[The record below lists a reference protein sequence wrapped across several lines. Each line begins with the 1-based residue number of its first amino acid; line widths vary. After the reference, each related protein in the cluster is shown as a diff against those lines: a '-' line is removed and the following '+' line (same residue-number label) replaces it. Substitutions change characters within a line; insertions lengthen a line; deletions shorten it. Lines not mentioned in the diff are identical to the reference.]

1 MNIKLFKNLIQILA
15 KNFMFFLVLFFV
27 SRLLFVWSYGNSEEL
42 SANYLDVIVAFIMG
56 GRFDISVICY
66 GFLPVLL
73 TALIG
78 LFIPQQR
85 SLGYLR
91 FFASFC
97 KYYLLI
103 PLLVFLSLLLIDYF
117 FYQFFQSHIN
127 VLFFGIFK
135 DDTTA
140 VLDSVWKDYP
150 IFSILLIYIV
160 TLGLFLLVSSKIVN
174 NSLQRF
180 SNSKVSKVSW
190 LYLLILPL
198 FFIGLR
204 GSVGLFTLRRDH
216 TNVSTVAFINA
227 LSYNGIYALK
237 FAKSELNTNSFA
249 ADLKEELVAN
259 QFNSL
264 EEAYIDYRPQ
274 AIDSF
279 DNEFISK
286 TAQNDFLEKNPPN
299 VVFVLMESMSYH
311 YFQLHSKELNLLGD
325 LEKELPYLYQF
336 NHALSSFNGTIYS
349 LENLTINTPKNII
362 SQSEYFDVNYSG
374 AVAKPFKEQGYQ
386 TYFLSGANTSWRNV
400 DNFLLNQYFDIVQG
414 KAHILK
420 RYPDAEEFAWGA
432 HDEYLFDYIEDKLK
446 ENTKKP
452 KFIFALTISNHT
464 PYEIPKH
471 HKSYPIHL
479 SDSLKNAIRIDEQLA
494 SDNFAAHQYAA
505 SQLAKLIRDVRN
517 SPLGKNT
524 IIVATGDHNIRQV
537 FEYNEE
543 TSFLKRSVPILMYI
557 PEAYKPAVYDKN
569 ILAAHKD
576 IFPTLFNLSLSN
588 QKYVYSGD
596 NLFSPKK
603 GYRFA
608 VNEYNYM
615 ADSVG
620 AISYDNDKMYYYQ
633 WTDAKR
639 QKLKVADAASEHA
652 LYMNKKFK
660 SYKMLQTAK
669 IYQDI
674 ERQKKK

>member
-1 MNIKLFKNLIQILA
+1 MNINLFKNLIPILA
-15 KNFMFFLVLFFV
+15 KNFIFFLILFFV
-27 SRLLFVWSYGNSEEL
+27 SRLVFVWSYGNSEEL
-42 SANYLDVIVAFIMG
+42 LPNFADVIAAFVMG
-56 GRFDISVICY
+56 MRFDVSVICY

-73 TALIG
+73 VAFIG
-78 LFIPQQR
+78 LFIPQKR
-85 SLGYLR
+85 SLGYFR
-91 FFASFC
+91 FFGYFA
-97 KYYLLI
+97 KYYLLL

-150 IFSILLIYIV
+150 IFSILLIYTV
-160 TLGLFLLVSSKIVN
+160 TIGLYFALSNRIIKKGM
-174 NSLQRF
+174 QRF
-180 SNSKVSKVSW
+180 SIRKPSKASW
-190 LYLLILPL
+190 LYLFVLPL

-227 LSYNGIYALK
+227 LSYNGIFALK

-249 ADLKEELVAN
+249 ADLNAELVAN
-259 QFNSL
+259 QFDNL
-264 EEAYIDYRPQ
+264 AEAYRDYRPQ

-279 DNEFISK
+279 DNDFISK
-286 TAQNDFLEKNPPN
+286 TAQNEFLEKNPPN
-299 VVFVLMESMSYH
+299 VVFIMMESMSYH

-325 LEKELPYLYQF
+325 LEAELPYLYQF

-374 AVAKPFKEQGYQ
+374 AVAKPYKEKGYQ

-400 DNFLLNQYFDIVQG
+400 DNFLLNQYFDTLQG

-420 RYPDAEEFAWGA
+420 QYPDAEEFAWGA

-446 ENTKKP
+446 EDSKKP

-479 SDSLKNAIRIDEQLA
+479 SDSLKSAIRIDEQLA
-494 SDNFAAHQYAA
+494 YDNFAAHQYAA
-505 SQLAKLIRDVRN
+505 SQLAKLIRDIRN

-557 PEAYKPAVYDKN
+557 PEAYKPTFYDKN

-576 IFPTLFNLSLSN
+576 IFPTLFNLSLSD

-596 NLFSPKK
+596 NLFSAKK

-615 ADSVG
+615 ADSIG
-620 AISYDNDKMYYYQ
+620 AISYDNNKMYYYQ
-633 WTDAKR
+633 WTDKKR

-652 LYMNKKFK
+652 LFMNKKFK

-669 IYQDI
+669 IYKDI
-674 ERQKKK
+674 ERHGQK